1 MLYCSILVCPLY
13 HGRHSDAACYVGRG
27 RNMTLPNVARRT
39 GKLTYSVFSSFLQV
53 YTYRLSRCRF
63 LNYYGKDSHLEAIVN
78 RYVPS
83 RLSTNTMSKL
93 NRSSQR

>member
-39 GKLTYSVFSSFLQV
+39 GKLTYSVFL
-53 YTYRLSRCRF
+53 RF
-63 LNYYGKDSHLEAIVN
+63 YKSIHIACLDAGS
-78 RYVPS
+78 
-83 RLSTNTMSKL
+83 
-93 NRSSQR
+93 